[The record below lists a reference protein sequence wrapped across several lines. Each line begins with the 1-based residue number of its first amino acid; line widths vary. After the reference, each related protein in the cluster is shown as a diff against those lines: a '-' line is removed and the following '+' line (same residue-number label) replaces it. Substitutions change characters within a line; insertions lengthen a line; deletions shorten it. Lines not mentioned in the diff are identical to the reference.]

1 MKKIALFT
9 ALFGSS
15 LAYAVEPTSSIHYV
29 EMATQK
35 HLAQETTW
43 QRHRHPRAFHHT
55 GIGTKYGNPCFQSGT
70 GQTLCFDRK
79 SHKLYRPPKSP
90 TGGLGKTPNP

>member
-15 LAYAVEPTSSIHYV
+15 LAYAVEPTPSIHYV
-29 EMATQK
+29 QMATQQ

-43 QRHRHPRAFHHT
+43 QRLMYANAK
-55 GIGTKYGNPCFQSGT
+55 G
-70 GQTLCFDRK
+70 
-79 SHKLYRPPKSP
+79 
-90 TGGLGKTPNP
+90 